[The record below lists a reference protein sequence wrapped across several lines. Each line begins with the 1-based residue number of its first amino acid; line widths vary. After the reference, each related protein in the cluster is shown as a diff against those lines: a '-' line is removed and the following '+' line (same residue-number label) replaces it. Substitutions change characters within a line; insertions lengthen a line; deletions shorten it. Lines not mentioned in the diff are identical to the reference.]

1 MNLLNKIALHYF
13 KNTAIVFLFALGILY
28 FAIDEIIISEVNE
41 QLRKTNREVREKL
54 ENGIVV
60 NYHPFVEIA
69 EVKKIP
75 ENYSRYDDVEI
86 EYDEKNE
93 VETFRQY
100 VAYATI
106 NGKHYIVVTRSSL
119 IEEEDLFGAILIL
132 MSSILVA
139 LLIIL
144 FLVNRKATRKIFN
157 PFYENLKKLDSFSLQ
172 KNSELALES
181 SGIFEFEELNYSLM
195 ILSRKAKK
203 EYDLLKE
210 FTEDL
215 SHELQTPVSVIKSKL
230 ELILQK
236 EINEADIENYFQTI
250 YQNINKLDKLNRT
263 LLLLTKLESPDFF
276 QSKKINVKDSIK
288 KSIEIFCDAAA
299 AENINIELN
308 LYSDKSIEMNDVLF
322 ETLLNNLFSNAV
334 KHNNR
339 NGEIIIEFNENKL
352 IIKNTGEKPNVNPEM
367 FFNRFVRDK
376 KIKDSTGLG
385 LSVVKK
391 ICDLYDFKISY
402 NYITPYHVIEVA
414 F

>member
-28 FAIDEIIISEVNE
+28 FALDGIIISEVNE

-69 EVKKIP
+69 VVKKIP
-75 ENYSRYDDVEI
+75 ENYLRYEDVEI
-86 EYDEKNE
+86 EYYGKNE

-106 NGKHYIVVTRSSL
+106 NGKHYSVVTRSSL

-132 MSSILVA
+132 MSSILVV

-144 FLVNRKATRKIFN
+144 FLVNRNAAHKIFN

-236 EINEADIENYFQTI
+236 EINDADIENYFQTI

-288 KSIEIFCDAAA
+288 KSVEIFRDAAA

-334 KHNNR
+334 KHNSR

-352 IIKNTGEKPNVNPEM
+352 IIKNTGEKLNANPEM

-391 ICDLYDFKISY
+391 ICDLYGFKISY
-402 NYITPYHVIEVA
+402 NYIMPYHLIEVA